1 MNRGDRGNEGGSVQR
16 DVRDYLGLAWRRRV
30 YLIVG
35 FQVGL
40 VLTGLLLAGRPT
52 YYSSTATVLLRPR
65 GVEASDG
72 RTSGPVDYNGGNV
85 ETEMRLITSQV
96 IGNRVRAKIGG
107 GGVSASNPPQTDLI
121 RVTAQYKSPDAAAII
136 ANTYAKEY
144 VAYRREQVV
153 GEYDSAIKELEL
165 QEPKQRAQ
173 IAVLDAQISAL
184 APSSEGRSSASSI
197 RDGLVESVRASN
209 ARIATLQLDLS
220 LVTGGTRVIEP
231 ANPPSGP
238 ASNSFARSALLSFVA
253 GLIGATLLGAL
264 AELLDDRILSV
275 RDIERVTSVP
285 VLGVVPKIR
294 AWKSRVVP
302 PVFNRAD
309 RSEAAGEAYR
319 EIRTSLAYAAAQTN
333 ARIIHVTSP
342 HPRAGKTTSV
352 VNLGM
357 LLGWS
362 GQEVTIVD
370 LDLRSPKVCQ
380 ALNLQPG
387 PGFSDA
393 VMGLA
398 DLSDTVLATPAG
410 SLEVVPAG
418 SVTANPAEI
427 FASPNAKKLLA
438 RIAAS
443 SDTVLVD
450 GGALK
455 PFADALGIVPSAD
468 LVVLVVRA
476 GRTTCDQLLVSL
488 DTIRNSGGALA
499 GIIVTGAVDLPRWT
513 RIVER
518 RMARGSRE
526 VPTAPVYIRPLDPT
540 MRDLDDLSLR
550 S

>member
-1 MNRGDRGNEGGSVQR
+1 MNRGERDTQSGSVQR
-16 DVRDYLGLAWRRRV
+16 DVREYLGLAWRRRA
-30 YLIVG
+30 YLMVG
-35 FQVGL
+35 FQI
-40 VLTGLLLAGRPT
+40 GLLLTGFLLASRPT
-52 YYSSTATVLLRPR
+52 FYSSTATVLLRQR
-65 GVEASDG
+65 GVDASTA
-72 RTSGPVDYNGGNV
+72 RASGPVDYDGGNV
-85 ETEMRLITSQV
+85 ETEMRLITSRV
-96 IGNRVRAKIGG
+96 ISTRVVARIKTA
-107 GGVSASNPPQTDLI
+107 GVSTVNPPQTDLI
-121 RVTAQYKSPDAAAII
+121 RITAKSKSAKTAAVI
-136 ANTYAKEY
+136 ANTYAQEY

-153 GEYDSAIKELEL
+153 GEYESAIKELEL

-173 IAVLDAQISAL
+173 IAELDAQISAL
-184 APSSEGRSSASSI
+184 APSEARSSSSI
-197 RDGLVESVRASN
+197 RDGLVNSLRASN
-209 ARIATLQLDLS
+209 DRIASLRLDLS
-220 LVTGGTRVIEP
+220 LVTGGTRIIEP
-231 ANPPSGP
+231 ANAPLNPS
-238 ASNSFARSALLSFVA
+238 SNSLTRIAFLSLFA
-253 GLIGATLLGAL
+253 GLLGATVLGAL

-275 RDIERVTSVP
+275 RDIERATAVP
-285 VLGVVPKIR
+285 VLGVVPKIPS
-294 AWKSRVVP
+294 WKSRVVP
-302 PVFNRAD
+302 PVFNRSD

-352 VNLGM
+352 VNLGT

-362 GQEVTIVD
+362 GQAVTIVD

-380 ALNLQPG
+380 ALDIQPG
-387 PGFSDA
+387 VGFSEA

-398 DLSDTVLATPAG
+398 DLQDTILPTPAG

-418 SVTANPAEI
+418 GITANPAEI

-438 RIAAS
+438 RLAGS

-476 GRTTCDQLLVSL
+476 GRTTGDQLLASL
-488 DTIRNSGGALA
+488 DTIRSSGGTLA

-518 RMARGSRE
+518 KMSRNSRE
-526 VPTAPVYIRPLDPT
+526 TPTSSVYIRPLEQS
-540 MRDLDDLSLR
+540 MRDLDDLSIR
-550 S
+550 K